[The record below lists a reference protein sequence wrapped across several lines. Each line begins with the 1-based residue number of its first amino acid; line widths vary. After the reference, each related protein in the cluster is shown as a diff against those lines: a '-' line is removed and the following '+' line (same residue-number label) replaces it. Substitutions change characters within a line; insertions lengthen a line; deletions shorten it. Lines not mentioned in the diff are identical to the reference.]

1 MNDLLD
7 QAWDLLTRG
16 VQDRT
21 LSSNRPTLATTGP
34 KLRTVVLRAASRTT
48 QTLDIHSDARAGKIA
63 QLRRDPHAALHV
75 WDADAS
81 LQIRI
86 RARAELHIDD
96 DEAHQAFAALPEH
109 GRRIYTA
116 VAQAGATIPLPD
128 AVTFDGP
135 THFALIRLHLS
146 EIELLHLSRD
156 LHRRAVFTAEQCWTG
171 RWLAP

>member
-16 VQDRT
+16 VHDRT
-21 LSSNRPTLATTGP
+21 LASNRPTLATSGP
-34 KLRTVVLRAASRTT
+34 ELRTVVLRAASRTT
-48 QTLDIHSDARAGKIA
+48 QTLDIHSDARAGKIG
-63 QLRRDPHAALHV
+63 QLRRDPQAALHV
-75 WDADAS
+75 WDADAR

-96 DEAHQAFAALPEH
+96 DEAHRAFAALPEH
-109 GRRIYTA
+109 GQRIYTA
-116 VAQAGATIPLPD
+116 AAQAGAPIPMPD

-135 THFALIRLHLS
+135 AHFALIRLHLS

-156 LHRRAVFTAEQCWTG
+156 LHRRAQFRAAQGWAG
-171 RWLAP
+171 RWLVP